1 MMIQVT
7 INNKFQK
14 REGTYKEILNN
25 GVLDDLV
32 KKVTGHTDYD
42 VKYIDKINKGRLVVI
57 EQENEKDF
65 VCLSDDCP
73 AGRNSYFQSF
83 PTTVNKYILD
93 KHTNKRIFYYNLP
106 TPDKTNI
113 ETDYHRMMYRLMATI
128 GTEFLNATEYL
139 KKPIVA
145 FNSVADFIRIRT
157 NELSRQQN
165 NSTYVTV
172 DESSNTVI
180 YGKVYGAN
188 KYETTLIS
196 IAMNALTMA
205 KTTLYE
211 FVEKNLKELPKASR
225 NALEKIGIK
234 IVKIDSELEKHEFE
248 KGNSLRSPKYI
259 SNLLAIYGPKHCAFC
274 DCDIPQLIQGA
285 HIYPVAD
292 IKKLAVPLEKKIEM
306 ATDGKNGL
314 WLCNNHHKLL
324 DSGIITLSTNGDI
337 KINTEALEKT
347 SLNFIKNSLV
357 LSRLPEDVI
366 TPNFVSYLNKRISA
380 AS

>member
-1 MMIQVT
+1 MIQVT

-42 VKYIDKINKGRLVVI
+42 VKYIDKTNRGRLVVI

-73 AGRNSYFQSF
+73 VGRNSYFQSF

-93 KHTNKRIFYYNLP
+93 KQTNKRIFYYNLP

-157 NELSRQQN
+157 NELSRKQN

-196 IAMNALTMA
+196 IAMNAITMA

-211 FVEKNLKELPKASR
+211 FVEKNLNELPKASR

-234 IVKIDSELEKHEFE
+234 IVKIDSEIEKHEFE
-248 KGNSLRSPKYI
+248 KGDSLRSPKYI
-259 SNLLAIYGPKHCAFC
+259 SNLLAICGPKHCAFC

-337 KINTEALEKT
+337 KINTEDLEKT

-357 LSRLPEDVI
+357 IDKLPKGVI
-366 TPNFVSYLNKRISA
+366 TLDFVSYLDKRIA
-380 AS
+380 TAS